1 VPEGHLIH
9 RFALA
14 HQRAFAGAAVEV
26 TSPQGRFG
34 DGARRLDGRRLERVE
49 AYGKHLFYWWEDD
62 EVLHVH
68 LGMQG
73 KFLPVNPDA
82 PPVRQARM
90 RMEVDTASVDLVA
103 PGVCELVGP
112 QGRTMIIRRLGPD
125 PLRDDAHLA
134 AVRSVV
140 AVTRRPIGALLLD
153 QTVVA
158 GIGNVLRA
166 EGLFAAGIHPACRG
180 NALPDTM
187 LGSLWSELVVMMR
200 RGVTEGRIITVRRPG
215 KATDTLPEREGRY
228 VYKQE
233 RCLRCGTPVESW
245 ALAGRTAYACPHD
258 QPPPSSRPREPG
270 EAE

>member
-103 PGVCELVGP
+103 PGGDLSA
-112 QGRTMIIRRLGPD
+112 D
-125 PLRDDAHLA
+125 RDGN
-134 AVRSVV
+134 RSVV